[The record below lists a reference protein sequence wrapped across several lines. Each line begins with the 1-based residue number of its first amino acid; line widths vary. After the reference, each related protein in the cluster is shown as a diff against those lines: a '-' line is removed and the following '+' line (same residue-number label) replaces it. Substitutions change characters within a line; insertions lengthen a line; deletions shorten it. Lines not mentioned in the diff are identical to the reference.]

1 MSDAAP
7 VLRIGTRSS
16 ALALRQARMVQAAL
30 AERGIGAELVTFKTS
45 GDKNLDVPLSAIGTK
60 GLFTRE
66 LEVAL
71 RRRRIDCAVHSL
83 KDLPTESAAGLLVL
97 AVLPRGDPR
106 DVVVISRVA
115 GALGLADLPA
125 RSRVGTSSLRRRA
138 QLHALRR
145 DLDVVDLRGNVPT
158 RLQKVDAGQVHATIL
173 AAAGLK
179 RLDATQH
186 IAEYLEP
193 PAWLPAAGQGAIAIE
208 VRLDDPPIHAAIGPL
223 NDPETM
229 RAVTAERAF
238 LAGLDGGC
246 QVPIGALV
254 LREGGVDVLHGL
266 IADAEGRRV
275 VRGTARV
282 DPAYPE
288 GAGIALAQELRARGG
303 AEILDGLRGAE
314 RVPAPQPQ

>member
-1 MSDAAP
+1 MTAPAA
-7 VLRIGTRSS
+7 LRIGTRAS

-30 AERGIGAELVTFKTS
+30 GEHGIAAELVTFRTS
-45 GDKNLDVPLSAIGTK
+45 GDKNLDVPLSAVGMK

-83 KDLPTESAAGLLVL
+83 KDLPTESPAGLLVL
-97 AVLPRGDPR
+97 AVLARADPR
-106 DVVVISRVA
+106 DVVVISDVA

-138 QLHALRR
+138 QLLALRR

-158 RLQKVDAGQVHATIL
+158 RLKKVDAGQVHAAIL
-173 AAAGLK
+173 AAAGIK

-186 IAEYLEP
+186 IAEYLDP

-208 VRLDDPPIHAAIGPL
+208 VRLDDPAVHAAIAPL
-223 NDPETM
+223 NDADTL

-254 LREGGVDVLHGL
+254 LREGAGDVLHGL
-266 IADAEGRRV
+266 IADADGRRL
-275 VRGTARV
+275 VRGSCRV
-282 DPAYPE
+282 DPEYPE
-288 GAGIALAQELRARGG
+288 RAGIALAQELRARGG

-314 RVPAPQPQ
+314 RVTAPQPQ